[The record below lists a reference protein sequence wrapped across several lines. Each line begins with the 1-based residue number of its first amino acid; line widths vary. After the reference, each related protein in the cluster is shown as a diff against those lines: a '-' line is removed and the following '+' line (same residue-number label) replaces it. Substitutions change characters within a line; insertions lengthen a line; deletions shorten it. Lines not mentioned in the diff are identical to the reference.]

1 MEFEIW
7 HYVVLVGAFIL
18 VMGML
23 IPRRKNEPAGN
34 SAQLVEQALDQFMAS
49 SETDHQ
55 ELVAVV
61 TKAQKEWQEAAAA
74 RDHRI
79 AELEARCSSLEQQLA
94 GQHARWEDRLLALQ
108 SQWRHT
114 APAQELPAVPV
125 QETPDHADEP
135 KIKERYAELFRM
147 HEQGKSIEAIA
158 RKEGLN
164 KGEVQ
169 LILQLSRQEERHRV

>member
-1 MEFEIW
+1 MQFEIW
-7 HYVVLVGAFIL
+7 QYVVLLGAFAL
-18 VMGML
+18 VMGLM
-23 IPRRKNEPAGN
+23 IPRKKTDITGN

-61 TKAQKEWQEAAAA
+61 TKVQKEWQEAAAA

-79 AELEARCSSLEQQLA
+79 AELEARCASLEQQLT
-94 GQHARWEDRLLALQ
+94 GQHARWEERLLAMQ
-108 SQWRHT
+108 SQWRQATPT
-114 APAQELPAVPV
+114 A
-125 QETPDHADEP
+125 ETPVATPEDTADRTHEP
-135 KIKERYAELFRM
+135 NIRERYAELFRM